1 MTLRD
6 HLGVPYADEDQ
17 EVVVL
22 GNGSIGYFSPGHKVL
37 VPTGDLSDLD
47 AIHDAGQRA
56 ALFAAD
62 ESSER

>member
-22 GNGSIGYFSPGHKVL
+22 GNSGVGRFSPGHRML
-37 VPTGDLSDLD
+37 VPTDDLSDLD
-47 AIHDAGQRA
+47 DIRDAGQRA
-56 ALFAAD
+56 ALFAAG
-62 ESSER
+62 ESGER